1 MDGHSTRFEVAD
13 RGRGLSREALESA
26 LLPLYTTKEKGW
38 GIGLTICREI
48 VDAHG
53 GSLCL
58 ANRDGGGAVVTVVLP
73 GEKPLDT
80 MVLRSRTRL
89 TLSRT

>member
-1 MDGHSTRFEVAD
+1 
-13 RGRGLSREALESA
+13 
-26 LLPLYTTKEKGW
+26 
-38 GIGLTICREI
+38 
-48 VDAHG
+48 
-53 GSLCL
+53 
-58 ANRDGGGAVVTVVLP
+58 VVTVVLP